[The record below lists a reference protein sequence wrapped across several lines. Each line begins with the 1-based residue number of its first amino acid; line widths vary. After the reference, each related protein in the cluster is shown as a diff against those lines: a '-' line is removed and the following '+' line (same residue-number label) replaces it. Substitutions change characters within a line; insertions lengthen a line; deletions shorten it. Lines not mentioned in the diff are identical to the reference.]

1 MSNPSLRIA
10 RAGKEIGVHP
20 LEEVRRRLADGNLLT
35 TDHYWTPGM
44 AAWAT
49 LAELP
54 GPVRQLPFPRPLEK
68 EAGFIDGI
76 LGRQD
81 SHAGLIRLWDKLA
94 SAPRECLVDD
104 ATMAAIDAEVGYV
117 VRKRCRKE
125 LKAWYRQA
133 VEAYLSD
140 RYFAPEEKDNLK
152 NLERTFGLT
161 SAETLELHGDA
172 FASYFNIGFQTC
184 MLRDIPLEEK
194 GREIALLTRLVPL
207 PAEKIA

>member
-10 RAGKEIGVHP
+10 RAGKEIGVHA
-20 LEEVRRRLADGNLLT
+20 LDEVRRRLAVGELFG
-35 TDHYWTPGM
+35 TDHYWLPGM

-54 GPVRQLPFPRPLEK
+54 GPVRRLPFLRPVEK
-68 EAGFIDGI
+68 EAGFVDGL

-81 SHAGLIRLWDKLA
+81 SHAGLIRLWDLLA
-94 SAPRECLVDD
+94 SAPQECFVDE
-104 ATMAAIDAEVGYV
+104 AALAAIDAEVGYV

-161 SAETLELHGDA
+161 SAEILELHGDA
-172 FASYFNIGFQTC
+172 FASYFNIGFQT
-184 MLRDIPLEEK
+184 
-194 GREIALLTRLVPL
+194 
-207 PAEKIA
+207 